1 MNWPASL
8 GWILFFAVPAAL
20 WIVGALA
27 SRGHGFPA
35 SALGFVAGS
44 DGRLSLSRLQAFLW
58 TLVIFGSFFA
68 AMAIHNPIP
77 PSG

>member
-1 MNWPASL
+1 MNWPVSL

-20 WIVGALA
+20 WIVGALP

-44 DGRLSLSRLQAFLW
+44 DGRLSLSRLQAFL
-58 TLVIFGSFFA
+58 
-68 AMAIHNPIP
+68 
-77 PSG
+77 